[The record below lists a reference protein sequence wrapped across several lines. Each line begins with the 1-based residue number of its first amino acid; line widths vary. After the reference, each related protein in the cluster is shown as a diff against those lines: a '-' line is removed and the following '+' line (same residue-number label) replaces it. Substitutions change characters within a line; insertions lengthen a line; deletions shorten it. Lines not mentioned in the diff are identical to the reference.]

1 MKNMKT
7 LKESSL
13 SKIIKMS
20 LTTLGST
27 ALILSSSSAIAV
39 EIEKITVTAQKRP
52 QNLQEV
58 PIAVTAISGQRIKE
72 LGYGDARELAS
83 NTPGLSWEGTAKSKP
98 DLFLRGVG
106 SSDFQTGSRSP
117 VAFYLDGV
125 YQGST
130 FGLSTLMMD
139 VDQVEVLR
147 GPQGTLW
154 GKNTTAGLLNF
165 TPVKASPGDGT
176 QGYAEATFGRFGQLK
191 FEGAVGFDISDDLA
205 ARFSVSHNED
215 DGAFTNIGPDFTGDT
230 GGGEADGFRANFV
243 YQPNESLLVDF
254 TAHYSTTDGEAT
266 PAKLLGTKNP
276 DDVAGGFTENC
287 SFADSGQLG
296 TSCGDRD
303 GFVSDTDLHTVSQ
316 NFRSQEDTESLGF
329 ALKIDY
335 EFDNFSLSSIT
346 AFSDGSR
353 DLHKD
358 NDSGSSILS
367 EASQDDNFE
376 GWSQEVRFAS
386 NNESP
391 TQWILGFF
399 YYEDT
404 LDYFR
409 STLRSSDPTDSSFAN
424 NVAAARLQEIDTTTG
439 AIFGEISHQI
449 NEKFSMT
456 AGLRW
461 TYDKREGVASGFEY
475 NVNPAFPG
483 TDVRITREHAL
494 ANISS
499 VNFMDEYR
507 KDDWSEFSGKLAAQY
522 ALNDNVNL
530 WASIARGF
538 KGGDPNSGAF
548 SQAEDF
554 NFSDPEFLTS
564 YEAGVK
570 SSLLDGNMQL
580 NASIY
585 SYDYEDKQVFTEVD
599 GGGAVGNLSVL
610 SNAAALTI
618 NGIDAE
624 ISWKPADAW
633 FIQGSIAYID
643 SEFDDFLQT
652 TRGTTTDR
660 SGNTTALTPKT
671 SFSALIR
678 YDQELSNGGLIYYQ
692 INSIHKDKQFFTND
706 NDDLVSQGAYWLHS
720 ASVGWNSAD
729 DNWNV
734 SLWGKN
740 LSDED
745 YFVHGFNL
753 SFRGAILN
761 NIGDPMRYGITARYL
776 F

>member
-1 MKNMKT
+1 MNYTKKKSFSLIKNITLKT
-7 LKESSL
+7 LG
-13 SKIIKMS
+13 
-20 LTTLGST
+20 TT
-27 ALILSSSSAIAV
+27 ALVISSSNIMAV
-39 EIEKITVTAQKRP
+39 EIEKITVTATKRP
-52 QNLQEV
+52 QNQQEV
-58 PIAVTAISGQRIKE
+58 PISMSAISGERLKE
-72 LGYGDARELAS
+72 LGIVDARELAS

-130 FGLSTLMMD
+130 FGLSSLMMD
-139 VDQVEVLR
+139 VDQVEILR

-176 QGYAEATFGRFGQLK
+176 SGYIEGLVGRFGQLK
-191 FEGAVGFDISDDLA
+191 YEGAIGFDITDDLA
-205 ARFSVSHNED
+205 ARVSMSHNED

-230 GGGEADGFRANFV
+230 GGGEAEGYRVNFI
-243 YQPNESLLVDF
+243 YQPNENLSVDF
-254 TAHYSTTDGEAT
+254 TAHYSSTDGEAT
-266 PAKLLGTKNP
+266 PAKLMGTKDPADAAN
-276 DDVAGGFTENC
+276 GFRAACPFE
-287 SFADSGQLG
+287 DSGQLG
-296 TSCGDRD
+296 TSCVDRD
-303 GFVSDTDLHTVSQ
+303 GFVSDPDLHTISQ
-316 NFRSQEDTESLGF
+316 NFRSQEDTESSGL
-329 ALKIDY
+329 ALKVNY
-335 EFDNFSLSSIT
+335 EFDNFSLASIT
-346 AFSDGSR
+346 AISDGERS
-353 DLHKD
+353 LHKD

-367 EASQDDNFE
+367 EANQDDNFE

-386 NNESP
+386 NSFGD
-391 TQWILGFF
+391 TQWLVGLF

-409 STLRSSDPTDSSFAN
+409 STLRSSDPSDSSFAN
-424 NVAAARLQEIDTTTG
+424 NVAAARLQEIDTTAG
-439 AIFGEISHQI
+439 AIFGEVSQQFTD
-449 NEKFSMT
+449 KFTMT
-456 AGLRW
+456 LGLRW
-461 TYDKREGVASGFEY
+461 TYDERKGYASGFEY
-475 NVNPAFPG
+475 NVDPSFPG
-483 TDVRITREHAL
+483 TEVRVPREYAL

-499 VNFMDEYR
+499 VNFMNEYR
-507 KDDWSEFSGKLAAQY
+507 QEDWSEFSGKLAARY
-522 ALNDNVNL
+522 VINDDVNL

-548 SQAEDF
+548 SKPEDF
-554 NFSDPEFLTS
+554 NFSEPEFLTS
-564 YEAGVK
+564 YELGIK
-570 SSLLDGNMQL
+570 SFILEGNMKL

-585 SYDYEDKQVFTEVD
+585 QYDYEDKQVFTEID

-618 NGIDAE
+618 RGIDTE
-624 ISWKPADAW
+624 VTWTPFDGW
-633 FIQGSIAYID
+633 YIQGALAYID

-678 YDQELSNGGLIYYQ
+678 YDQELSNGGVIYYQ
-692 INSIHKDKQFFTND
+692 VNSVHKDKQYFTND
-706 NDDLVSQGAYWLHS
+706 NDDLVAQGAYWLHS
-720 ASVGWNSAD
+720 ASIGWKNAED
-729 DNWNV
+729 DIEV

-740 LSDED
+740 IGDED

-753 SFRGAILN
+753 SFRGGILN
-761 NIGDPMRYGITARYL
+761 NIGDPMRFGITARYH